1 MSTQSER
8 RPAGWLWITL
18 VVVGVAPLGAWAQE
32 MLRERPV
39 YDVHSGELS
48 PGTQAPSTQRMVN
61 AIRSASP
68 SALTAMLEYGER
80 VECYEC
86 IPLLEAR
93 LLDSDEPETREI
105 AAWWL
110 RRRPFGYGRA
120 AVAMRGAVIGDD
132 DPVRRAR
139 AAEALGEFLD
149 VRGLPALQQAAMQ
162 DEESRVREAAVQAL
176 GRLNAVAGNTTLA
189 AAMGDE
195 AAAVRLAAVTQ
206 VLRVNFFE
214 DHDAVL
220 QRLEDDDAQVRLRAA
235 QVVGELQLPDGSQRL
250 KALLQDDGS
259 PAVRQAAAWALG
271 RVGGD
276 GAGAA
281 LRAAEAEEESL
292 AVLDAI
298 EVALRMLAR

>member
-1 MSTQSER
+1 MGTQNR
-8 RPAGWLWITL
+8 KRHGGWAWAALAVMAL
-18 VVVGVAPLGAWAQE
+18 LPLGAWAQD
-32 MLRERPV
+32 MLQPRPV
-39 YDVHSGELS
+39 YDVRRGELS
-48 PGTQAPSTQRMVN
+48 PGTQAPTTQRMVN

-120 AVAMRGAVIGDD
+120 AVAMREAVLEDD

-149 VRGLPALQQAAMQ
+149 VRGLPALQQAAM
-162 DEESRVREAAVQAL
+162 DDAEAGVRKAAVQAL

-195 AAAVRLAAVTQ
+195 AAEVRLSAVTQ

-214 DHDAVL
+214 DHDALL
-220 QRLEDDDAQVRLRAA
+220 QRLGDEDPKVRLRAA
-235 QVVGELQLPDGSQRL
+235 QVVGELQVAAGSEP
-250 KALLQDDGS
+250 LQAMLDDDA

-281 LRAAEAEEESL
+281 LRAAEAEEE
-292 AVLDAI
+292 APGVRDAI